1 MAFYFHNKMQFTNF
15 LLLRRNYKRC
25 LVAED
30 EKISKNC
37 NLGNVIPSIISF
49 TGNGTYD
56 DDLEEFELVQWDIY
70 HRSKRKRCI
79 TRHIRG
85 YFLEKELNFLENISI
100 KIQIVKF

>member
-15 LLLRRNYKRC
+15 LLLRCNYKRC

-37 NLGNVIPSIISF
+37 NLGNVIASIISF

-79 TRHIRG
+79 T
-85 YFLEKELNFLENISI
+85 
-100 KIQIVKF
+100 

>member
-1 MAFYFHNKMQFTNF
+1 MP
-15 LLLRRNYKRC
+15 
-25 LVAED
+25 ED

-37 NLGNVIPSIISF
+37 NSGNVIPSIISF

-79 TRHIRG
+79 TWYIRG

-100 KIQIVKF
+100 KSQIVKFWKLLIKRRIDKYK

>member
-1 MAFYFHNKMQFTNF
+1 MLISKMDPCCVAFYFHNKMQFTNF
-15 LLLRRNYKRC
+15 LLLRCNYKRYSVWC
-25 LVAED
+25 QKMKRFQ
-30 EKISKNC
+30 KI
-37 NLGNVIPSIISF
+37 VISSIISF

-85 YFLEKELNFLENISI
+85 
-100 KIQIVKF
+100 